1 MPALLI
7 VVAFLG
13 TWQLYTVL
21 SELDEF
27 VLPAPS
33 AVAGALVDDR
43 ALLAENFA
51 VTATEMLLGL
61 VCALVL
67 GVALTALLHL
77 SSAARRGLYPLLVG
91 TQVIPIVLI
100 APLLVAWFGFGV
112 RPKLFIVALVCF
124 FPIVVP
130 TLDALR
136 RIDPD
141 RLKLLRTLGASR
153 WQVLRFAEAPSALP
167 ALFTGTRL
175 AVAIAAIAA
184 VLAEYS
190 GSEKGLGRLTLQS
203 IPQLETARAYAAI
216 VVLMAF
222 TLALYAG
229 LVALE
234 RRLLPWAATSPKGP
248 RIPS

>member
-1 MPALLI
+1 MAAALL

-13 TWQLYTVL
+13 AWQLYTAL
-21 SELDEF
+21 SGLDEF
-27 VLPAPS
+27 VLPAPT
-33 AVAGALVDDR
+33 AVASSLWEDR
-43 ALLAENFA
+43 GVLASNFA
-51 VTATEMLLGL
+51 VTAAEMLAGL
-61 VCALVL
+61 ALALVL
-67 GVALTALLHL
+67 GIALTALLHL
-77 SSAARRGLYPLLVG
+77 SPRARQGLYPLLIG

-112 RPKLFIVALVCF
+112 RPKLAIVALVCF

-167 ALFTGTRL
+167 ALFTGARL

-216 VVLMAF
+216 AVLMTF

-229 LVALE
+229 LVVLE
-234 RRLLPWAATSPKGP
+234 RRLLPWAAGP
-248 RIPS
+248 STPRTP

>member
-1 MPALLI
+1 MAAALI
-7 VVAFLG
+7 VVALLG
-13 TWQLYTVL
+13 VWQLYTIV
-21 SELDEF
+21 SDLDEF
-27 VLPAPS
+27 VLPPPT
-33 AVAGALVDDR
+33 AVAESLVQDR
-43 ALLAENFA
+43 GLLAENFV
-51 VTATEMLLGL
+51 VTATEMLAGL
-61 VCALVL
+61 ACALVL
-67 GVALTALLHL
+67 GIALTALLHL
-77 SSAARRGLYPLLVG
+77 SPRARSGLYPLLIG

-112 RPKLFIVALVCF
+112 APKLFIVALVCF

-130 TLDALR
+130 TLDALG
-136 RIDPD
+136 RIPAD
-141 RLKLLRTLGASR
+141 RLKLMRSLGASR
-153 WQVLRFAEAPSALP
+153 WQILRFAEAPSALP

-229 LVALE
+229 LAALE
-234 RRLLPWAATSPKGP
+234 RGLLPWAATTPKGP
-248 RIPS
+248 VR

>member
-1 MPALLI
+1 MAAALI
-7 VVAFLG
+7 VVALLG
-13 TWQLYTVL
+13 VWQLYTIV
-21 SELDEF
+21 SDLDEF
-27 VLPAPS
+27 VLPPPT
-33 AVAGALVDDR
+33 AVAESLVQDR
-43 ALLAENFA
+43 GLLAENFV
-51 VTATEMLLGL
+51 VTATEMLAGL
-61 VCALVL
+61 ACALVL
-67 GVALTALLHL
+67 GIALTALLHL
-77 SSAARRGLYPLLVG
+77 SPRARSGLYPLLIG

-112 RPKLFIVALVCF
+112 APKLFIVALVCF

-130 TLDALR
+130 TLDALG
-136 RIDPD
+136 RIPAD
-141 RLKLLRTLGASR
+141 RLKLMRSLGAAR
-153 WQVLRFAEAPSALP
+153 WQILRFAEAPSALP

-229 LVALE
+229 LAALE
-234 RRLLPWAATSPKGP
+234 RGLLPWAATTPKGP
-248 RIPS
+248 VR

>member
-1 MPALLI
+1 MAAALI
-7 VVAFLG
+7 VVALLG
-13 TWQLYTVL
+13 VWQLYTVV
-21 SELDEF
+21 SDLDEF
-27 VLPAPS
+27 VLPPPT
-33 AVAGALVDDR
+33 AVAESLVQDR
-43 ALLAENFA
+43 GLLAENFV
-51 VTATEMLLGL
+51 VTAAEMLAGLG
-61 VCALVL
+61 CALVL

-77 SSAARRGLYPLLVG
+77 SPRARSGLYPLLIG

-112 RPKLFIVALVCF
+112 APKLFIVALVCF

-130 TLDALR
+130 TLDALG
-136 RIDPD
+136 RIPGD
-141 RLKLLRTLGASR
+141 RLKLMRSLGASR
-153 WQVLRFAEAPSALP
+153 WQILRFAEAPSALP

-229 LVALE
+229 LAALE
-234 RRLLPWAATSPKGP
+234 RGLLPWAATTPKGP
-248 RIPS
+248 VR

>member
-1 MPALLI
+1 MPALL
-7 VVAFLG
+7 VLGGLLG
-13 TWQLYTVL
+13 TWQLYTVI
-21 SELDEF
+21 SDLDAF
-27 VLPAPS
+27 VLPPPS
-33 AVAGALVDDR
+33 AVAAALVEDR
-43 ALLAENFA
+43 GLLAENFA

-61 VCALVL
+61 LCALVL
-67 GVALTALLHL
+67 GIALTALLHL
-77 SSAARRGLYPLLVG
+77 VDASRSGLYPLLVG

-153 WQVLRFAEAPSALP
+153 WQTLRFAEAPSALP

-222 TLALYAG
+222 TLALFAG

-234 RRLLPWAATSPKGP
+234 RRLLPWAASSPKGP
-248 RIPS
+248 RTP

>member
-1 MPALLI
+1 MAAALIVAALLG
-7 VVAFLG
+7 V
-13 TWQLYTVL
+13 WQLYTIV
-21 SELDEF
+21 SDLDEF
-27 VLPAPS
+27 VLPPPT
-33 AVAGALVDDR
+33 AVAESLVQDR
-43 ALLAENFA
+43 GLLAENFV
-51 VTATEMLLGL
+51 VTATEMLAGL
-61 VCALVL
+61 ACALVL
-67 GVALTALLHL
+67 GIALTVLLHL
-77 SSAARRGLYPLLVG
+77 SPRARSGLYPLLIG

-112 RPKLFIVALVCF
+112 APKLFIVALVCF

-130 TLDALR
+130 TLDALG
-136 RIDPD
+136 RIPAD
-141 RLKLLRTLGASR
+141 RLKLMRSLGASR
-153 WQVLRFAEAPSALP
+153 WQILRFAEAPSALP

-229 LVALE
+229 LAALE
-234 RRLLPWAATSPKGP
+234 RGLLPWAATTPKGP
-248 RIPS
+248 VR

>member
-1 MPALLI
+1 MAAALVLLALLG
-7 VVAFLG
+7 V
-13 TWQLYTVL
+13 WQLYTVV
-21 SELDEF
+21 SGLDEF
-27 VLPAPS
+27 VLPPPT
-33 AVAGALVDDR
+33 AVARSLVEDR
-43 ALLAENFA
+43 RLLAENFA
-51 VTATEMLLGL
+51 VTATEMVVGL
-61 VCALVL
+61 ACALVL
-67 GVALTALLHL
+67 GVALTVLLHL
-77 SSAARRGLYPLLVG
+77 SPRARRGLYPLLIG
-91 TQVIPIVLI
+91 TQVIPIVLV

-112 RPKLFIVALVCF
+112 TPKLSIVALVCF

-141 RLKLLRTLGASR
+141 RLKLLRTLGATR

-167 ALFTGTRL
+167 ALLTGTRL
-175 AVAIAAIAA
+175 AVAVAAIAA

-234 RRLLPWAATSPKGP
+234 RRLLPWAATPPKGP
-248 RIPS
+248 VP

>member
-1 MPALLI
+1 MPALM
-7 VVAFLG
+7 VALTFLG
-13 TWQLYTVL
+13 TWQLYTVV
-21 SELDEF
+21 SGLDEF
-27 VLPAPS
+27 VLPAPTAIARS
-33 AVAGALVDDR
+33 LAEDR
-43 ALLAENFA
+43 VLLAENFV
-51 VTATEMLLGL
+51 VTAGEMVLGL
-61 VCALVL
+61 LVALVL
-67 GVALTALLHL
+67 GVALTVLLHL
-77 SSAARRGLYPLLVG
+77 SDRARRGVHPLLIG
-91 TQVIPIVLI
+91 TQVVPVVLV
-100 APLLVAWFGFGV
+100 APLLVTWFGFGV
-112 RPKLFIVALVCF
+112 APKLAIIALVCF

-141 RLKLLRTLGASR
+141 RLKLMRTLGASR
-153 WQVLRFAEAPSALP
+153 AQTLRHAEAPSALP
-167 ALFTGTRL
+167 ALFTGARL
-175 AVAIAAIAA
+175 AVAVAAIAA

-234 RRLLPWAATSPKGP
+234 RRLLPWAATAPKGP
-248 RIPS
+248 TA

>member
-1 MPALLI
+1 MAALLV

-13 TWQLYTVL
+13 SWQLYTVV
-21 SELDEF
+21 SGLDEF
-27 VLPAPS
+27 VLPAPT
-33 AVAGALVDDR
+33 AVARALVDDR
-43 ALLAENFA
+43 GLLAENFA
-51 VTATEMLLGL
+51 VTAGEMLVGL
-61 VCALVL
+61 LCALAVGL
-67 GVALTALLHL
+67 ALTVLLHL
-77 SSAARRGLYPLLVG
+77 SDRARSSLYPLLIG
-91 TQVIPIVLI
+91 TQVVPIVLI

-141 RLKLLRTLGASR
+141 RLRLLRTLGASR
-153 WQVLRFAEAPSALP
+153 WQTLRFAEAPSALP

-175 AVAIAAIAA
+175 AVAVAAIAA

-190 GSEKGLGRLTLQS
+190 GSEKGLGRLTKQS
-203 IPQLETARAYAAI
+203 VPQLETARAYAAI

-222 TLALYAG
+222 TLALYGG
-229 LVALE
+229 LGALE
-234 RRLLPWAATSPKGP
+234 RRLLPWAAASPKGP
-248 RIPS
+248 RTP

>member
-1 MPALLI
+1 MAAAL
-7 VVAFLG
+7 VVLAFLG
-13 TWQLYTVL
+13 AWQLYTML
-21 SELDEF
+21 SELDAF
-27 VLPAPS
+27 VLPPPS
-33 AVAGALVDDR
+33 AVAEALFHDR
-43 ALLAENFA
+43 ALLTQNFA
-51 VTATEMLLGL
+51 TTAAEMLVGL
-61 VCALVL
+61 LCALVL

-77 SSAARRGLYPLLVG
+77 SPRARSGLYPLLIG
-91 TQVIPIVLI
+91 TQVIPIVLV

-136 RIDPD
+136 RIPPD
-141 RLKLLRTLGASR
+141 RLKMMRSLGASR
-153 WQVLRFAEAPSALP
+153 WQTLRFAEAPSALP

-175 AVAIAAIAA
+175 AVAVAAIAA

-190 GSEKGLGRLTLQS
+190 GSERGLGRLTLQS

-234 RRLLPWAATSPKGP
+234 RRLLPWASESPKGP
-248 RIPS
+248 RTP

>member
-1 MPALLI
+1 MAALL
-7 VVAFLG
+7 VVLTFLG
-13 TWQLYTVL
+13 SWQLYTVV
-21 SELDEF
+21 SGLDEF
-27 VLPAPS
+27 VLPAPT
-33 AVAGALVDDR
+33 AVARALVDDR
-43 ALLAENFA
+43 GLLAENFA
-51 VTATEMLLGL
+51 VTAGEMLVGLLAALVVGLGL
-61 VCALVL
+61 TV
-67 GVALTALLHL
+67 LLHL
-77 SSAARRGLYPLLVG
+77 SDRARSGLYPLLIG
-91 TQVIPIVLI
+91 TQVVPIVLI

-141 RLKLLRTLGASR
+141 RLRLLRTLGASR
-153 WQVLRFAEAPSALP
+153 WQTLRFAEAPSALP

-175 AVAIAAIAA
+175 AVAVAAIAA

-190 GSEKGLGRLTLQS
+190 GSEKGLGRLTKQS
-203 IPQLETARAYAAI
+203 VPQLETARAYAAI

-229 LVALE
+229 LTALE
-234 RRLLPWAATSPKGP
+234 RRLLPWAVTTPKGP
-248 RIPS
+248 RTP

>member
-1 MPALLI
+1 MAALVI
-7 VVAFLG
+7 VGAFLG
-13 TWQLYTVL
+13 TWQLYTVI
-21 SELDEF
+21 SDLDEF
-27 VLPAPS
+27 VLPPPS
-33 AVAGALVDDR
+33 AVAAALVEDR
-43 ALLAENFA
+43 GLLAENLA
-51 VTATEMLLGL
+51 VTATEMLAGL
-61 VCALVL
+61 LCALVL
-67 GVALTALLHL
+67 GIALTALLHL
-77 SSAARRGLYPLLVG
+77 SDRARRGLYPLLVG
-91 TQVIPIVLI
+91 TQVVPVVLV

-141 RLKLLRTLGASR
+141 RLKLLATLGATR
-153 WQVLRFAEAPSALP
+153 GQTLRFAEAPSALP

-175 AVAIAAIAA
+175 AVAVAAIAA
-184 VLAEYS
+184 VLAEAS
-190 GSEKGLGRLTLQS
+190 GAEKGLGRLTLQS

-229 LVALE
+229 LAALE
-234 RRLLPWAATSPKGP
+234 RRLLPWAVTPPKGTP
-248 RIPS
+248 R

>member
-1 MPALLI
+1 MAAALL
-7 VVAFLG
+7 VLAFLG
-13 TWQLYTVL
+13 IWQLYTAL
-21 SELDEF
+21 SGLDEF
-27 VLPAPS
+27 VLPAPT
-33 AVAGALVDDR
+33 AVASSLWHDR
-43 ALLAENFA
+43 AVLASNFA
-51 VTATEMLLGL
+51 VTAVEMLAGL
-61 VCALVL
+61 ALALVL
-67 GVALTALLHL
+67 GVALTTLLHL
-77 SSAARRGLYPLLVG
+77 SRRARQGLYPLLVG

-112 RPKLFIVALVCF
+112 RPKLAIVALVCF
-124 FPIVVP
+124 FPVVVP

-153 WQVLRFAEAPSALP
+153 WQILRFAEAPSALP
-167 ALFTGTRL
+167 ALFTGARL

-216 VVLMAF
+216 VVLMTF

-234 RRLLPWAATSPKGP
+234 RRLLPWAAAPTTP
-248 RIPS
+248 RTP

>member
-1 MPALLI
+1 MAALLA
-7 VVAFLG
+7 VAVLLG
-13 TWQLYTVL
+13 LWQLYTVV
-21 SELDEF
+21 SGLDAF
-27 VLPAPS
+27 VLPPPS
-33 AVAGALVDDR
+33 AVASALVDDR
-43 ALLAENFA
+43 GLLWSNFL
-51 VTATEMLLGL
+51 VTAQEMLLGL
-61 VCALVL
+61 GCAVVL
-67 GVALTALLHL
+67 GIALTALLHV
-77 SSAARRGLYPLLVG
+77 SDRARAGIYPLLVG

-100 APLLVAWFGFGV
+100 APLLVAWFGFGL
-112 RPKLFIVALVCF
+112 RPKLVIVALVCF

-136 RIDPD
+136 AVPPD
-141 RLKLLRTLGASR
+141 RRKLLRTLGASR
-153 WQVLRFAEAPSALP
+153 WQALRFAEAPGALP

-175 AVAIAAIAA
+175 AIAVAAIAA

-222 TLALYAG
+222 TLALFAG

-234 RRLLPWAATSPKGP
+234 RRLLPWAHPTRSP
-248 RIPS
+248 S

>member
-1 MPALLI
+1 MPALMVAL
-7 VVAFLG
+7 AFLG
-13 TWQLYTVL
+13 TWQLYTVV
-21 SELDEF
+21 SGLDEF
-27 VLPAPS
+27 VLPAPTAIARS
-33 AVAGALVDDR
+33 
-43 ALLAENFA
+43 LAEDRVLLVENFV
-51 VTATEMLLGL
+51 VTAGEMVLGL
-61 VCALVL
+61 LVALVL

-77 SSAARRGLYPLLVG
+77 SDRARRGVHPLLIG
-91 TQVIPIVLI
+91 TQVVPVVLV
-100 APLLVAWFGFGV
+100 APLLVTWFGFGV
-112 RPKLFIVALVCF
+112 APKLAIIALVCF

-141 RLKLLRTLGASR
+141 RLKLMRTLGATR
-153 WQVLRFAEAPSALP
+153 AQTLRHAEAPSALP
-167 ALFTGTRL
+167 ALFTGARL
-175 AVAIAAIAA
+175 AVAVAAIAA

-234 RRLLPWAATSPKGP
+234 RRLLPWAATAPKGP
-248 RIPS
+248 TA

>member
-1 MPALLI
+1 MAALL
-7 VVAFLG
+7 VALGFLG
-13 TWQLYTVL
+13 AWQLYTVV
-21 SELDEF
+21 SGLDEF
-27 VLPAPS
+27 VLPAPT
-33 AVAGALVDDR
+33 AVAAALVDDR
-43 ALLAENFA
+43 TLLAENFV
-51 VTATEMLLGL
+51 VTATEMLVGL
-61 VCALVL
+61 LCALVV
-67 GVALTALLHL
+67 GIALTVLLHL
-77 SSAARRGLYPLLVG
+77 SDAARSGLYPLLIG
-91 TQVIPIVLI
+91 TQVVPIVLI

-130 TLDALR
+130 TLDALE

-153 WQVLRFAEAPSALP
+153 WQTLRFAEAPSALP

-175 AVAIAAIAA
+175 AVAVAAIAA

-190 GSEKGLGRLTLQS
+190 GSEKGLGHLTKQAV
-203 IPQLETARAYAAI
+203 PQLETARAYAAI

-229 LVALE
+229 LAALE
-234 RRLLPWAATSPKGP
+234 RRLLPWAAASPKGP
-248 RIPS
+248 RTP

>member
-1 MPALLI
+1 MAAALAVLL
-7 VVAFLG
+7 FLG
-13 TWQLYTVL
+13 AWQLYTAV
-21 SELDEF
+21 SGLDAF
-27 VLPAPS
+27 VLPPPTDIARS
-33 AVAGALVDDR
+33 LVDDR
-43 ALLAENFA
+43 GLLAENFV
-51 VTATEMLLGL
+51 VTASEMLLGL
-61 VCALVL
+61 LCALVL
-67 GVALTALLHL
+67 GLALTVALHL
-77 SSAARRGLYPLLVG
+77 SERLRRGVYPLLIG
-91 TQVIPIVLI
+91 TQVVPVVLV
-100 APLLVAWFGFGV
+100 APLLVTWFGFGV

-153 WQVLRFAEAPSALP
+153 LQALRFAEAPSALP

-175 AVAIAAIAA
+175 AVAVAAIAA

-234 RRLLPWAATSPKGP
+234 RRLLPWAATAPKGP
-248 RIPS
+248 TQ